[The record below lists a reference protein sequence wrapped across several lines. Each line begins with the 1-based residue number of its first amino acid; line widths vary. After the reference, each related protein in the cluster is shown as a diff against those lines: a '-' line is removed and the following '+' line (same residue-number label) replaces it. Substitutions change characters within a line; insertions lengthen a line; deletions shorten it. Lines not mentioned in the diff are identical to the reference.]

1 MCYLCM
7 KFDLFAPNIVSNVE
21 AKRKRAAEIKNQ
33 INNADKLG
41 LCDDTIARLREEQY
55 KLSEV
60 M

>member
-7 KFDLFAPNIVSNVE
+7 KFDLFAPNMASNVE

>member
-7 KFDLFAPNIVSNVE
+7 KFNLFAPNIVSNVE
-21 AKRKRAAEIKNQ
+21 AKRKRALEIKHQ
-33 INNADKLG
+33 LTNASSMG
-41 LCDDTIARLREEQY
+41 LCDDTIARLRDEQY